1 MENNTKDT
9 IKIGHEAI
17 EMIAKTVIGNV
28 PGIAGMSAGLVDG
41 IAEIIGKH
49 SLSKGLKVEVG
60 EKEVAIDTYIIVEF
74 GVRIPEVALSLQ
86 ETLKRNIEEM
96 TGLEVV
102 EVNVHVQGVKFAEP
116 EEEAAVRVR

>member
-1 MENNTKDT
+1 MENNAKDT
-9 IKIGHEAI
+9 IHIGPEAI

-49 SLSKGLKVEVG
+49 NLSKGLKVEVG

-116 EEEAAVRVR
+116 EEETAVRVR

>member
-49 SLSKGLKVEVG
+49 NLSKGLKVEVG

-116 EEEAAVRVR
+116 EEEETVRVR